1 MYFANFANLSVVII
15 DRKIKNVPVGK
26 KPIPYLTYYNFV
38 SHNVCC
44 DIFSFPVTPYV
55 ILIK

>member
-1 MYFANFANLSVVII
+1 MYFANFANLNVVII
-15 DRKIKNVPVGK
+15 DRKIKKYRK
-26 KPIPYLTYYNFV
+26 KTPYLTYYNFV
-38 SHNVCC
+38 SHKVCC